1 MGIFAI
7 IKLAITLGPSIFG
20 LIREIM
26 AMAKK
31 SGSSDIVGKAKEYK
45 QEKKQAVRCGNR
57 YACENPAVRVYK
69 TLKEQGV

>member
-1 MGIFAI
+1 MGILAI

-31 SGSSDIVGKAKEYK
+31 SGSSDEVKQAKQYK
-45 QEKKQAVRCGNR
+45 QDKKEAVRCGNR
-57 YACENPAVRVYK
+57 YACDNPAVRVYK